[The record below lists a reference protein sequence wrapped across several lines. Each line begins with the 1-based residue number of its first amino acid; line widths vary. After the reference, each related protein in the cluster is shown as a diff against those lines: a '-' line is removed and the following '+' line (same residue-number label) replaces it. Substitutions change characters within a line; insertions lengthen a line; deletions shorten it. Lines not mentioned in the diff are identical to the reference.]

1 MAQAELDLAWDC
13 PIQEALDLF
22 SKHNLAIKS
31 FQAHGPAGG
40 NPCLVLT
47 GTRAD
52 LIAILT
58 EHYTNCGQRV
68 TADDPW
74 VTDQVTD

>member
-31 FQAHGPAGG
+31 FQAHGPAGEI
-40 NPCLVLT
+40 PASFLPE
-47 GTRAD
+47 RA
-52 LIAILT
+52 LI
-58 EHYTNCGQRV
+58 
-68 TADDPW
+68 
-74 VTDQVTD
+74 